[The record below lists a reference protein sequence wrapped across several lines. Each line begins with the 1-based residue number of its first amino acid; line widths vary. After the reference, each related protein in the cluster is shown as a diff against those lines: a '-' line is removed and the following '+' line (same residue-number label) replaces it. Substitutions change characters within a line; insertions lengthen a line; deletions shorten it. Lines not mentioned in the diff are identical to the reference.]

1 MNINDVT
8 NKVNLP
14 RKPESIS
21 LEMIEKIQTVD
32 QSDLAWLNGYC
43 AGLFDARVNGQV
55 YEQLQTQAG
64 TQADV
69 SSTLVKDSV
78 VNSQSDPVQRL
89 EQAISVAIIYG
100 SQTGNAQSI
109 AESLHHGFNGYSNK
123 ITIENISSVNAKT
136 LNQFSLLV
144 FVVST
149 HGEGEP
155 QDDAIEFFELLQSR
169 RAPKLKGTKYAVL
182 GLGDS
187 SYEFFCETGKQLETL
202 LLKADSQPALTR
214 VDCDLDYTSKVEAW
228 SEALKDFVAQDNQ
241 KSHQQNIE
249 QDSLLIT
256 NDETSLKKGL
266 ETVEPRYN
274 KQKPFSAEVLAN
286 QRITAS
292 DSDKTV
298 HHIELLIEGSG
309 LDYLPGDSV
318 GIWVPNNEQLV
329 GEILNRLSIDSA
341 QQVVVNNLQKSIEKA
356 LIEDLEITL
365 LGKNVA
371 EKYAALVNLK
381 APELSGVVEGQVIDN
396 FSEFVSNHQLIDLI
410 ELAPI
415 PLSATELQ
423 ELLSPIKPR
432 VYSIASSLL
441 ASPDELH
448 ITVKLEQSENEKGLR
463 FGAASSYLTKQVQEE
478 QTLKIYVE
486 SNTRFKLPDNDSPVI
501 MIGPGTGIAPFR
513 GFLQQ
518 RSILAPESKNWLF
531 FGNSF
536 FNSEFLYQVELQDYL
551 HTGLLTHLDV
561 AFSRDQE
568 HKVYVQDKMWESA
581 EEIWVW
587 LNELEASLYVCGDMK
602 YMAKDVEATLLRI
615 IREKGELSEADAKNY
630 LKELQKKKR
639 YQRDVY

>member
-1 MNINDVT
+1 
-8 NKVNLP
+8 
-14 RKPESIS
+14 
-21 LEMIEKIQTVD
+21 MIEKIQTVG
-32 QSDLAWLNGYC
+32 QNDLAWLNGYC
-43 AGLFDARVNGQV
+43 AGLFDARVN
-55 YEQLQTQAG
+55 EKSDLASPLSKHS
-64 TQADV
+64 A
-69 SSTLVKDSV
+69 
-78 VNSQSDPVQRL
+78 VNTENSPEHQL
-89 EQAISVAIIYG
+89 EQAINVAIIYG

-109 AESLHHGFNGYSNK
+109 AESLHQRINNYSNNVS
-123 ITIENISSVNAKT
+123 IENIANVKAKT
-136 LNQFSLLV
+136 LNQYSLLV

-155 QDDAIEFFELLQSR
+155 PDDAIEFFELLQSR
-169 RAPKLKGTKYAVL
+169 RAPKLEATKHAVL

-187 SYEFFCETGKQLETL
+187 SYEFFCETGKQLESL
-202 LLKADSQPALTR
+202 LIKAGSQSAIAR
-214 VDCDLDYTSKVEAW
+214 VDCDLDYNGKVDTW
-228 SEALKDFVAQDNQ
+228 SEALQALIVTDNE
-241 KSHQQNIE
+241 KSQSQRVE
-249 QDSLLIT
+249 QDVSVIQQSDISLA
-256 NDETSLKKGL
+256 KGL

-286 QRITAS
+286 QRITAA
-292 DSDKTV
+292 DSDKIV

-318 GIWVPNNEQLV
+318 GIWVPNNEFLV
-329 GEILNRLSIDSA
+329 NEILNKLSIDSE
-341 QQVVVNNLQKSIEKA
+341 QTIVIGNVEKSVEKA
-356 LIEDLEITL
+356 LIEDLEVTL

-371 EKYAALVNLK
+371 EKYAALVDLK
-381 APELSGVVEGQVIDN
+381 APALSGVVEEHVINN
-396 FSEFVSNHQLIDLI
+396 FSAYVNNHQLIDLI

-415 PLSATELQ
+415 QLSATELQ
-423 ELLSPIKPR
+423 ELLTPIKPR

-448 ITVKLEQSENEKGLR
+448 ITVKLDQSENEQGFR
-463 FGAASSYLTKQVQEE
+463 YGAASNYLTQQVQEE
-478 QTLKIYVE
+478 QTLEIYVE

-551 HTGLLTHLDV
+551 QSGLLTYLDV

-568 HKVYVQDKMWESA
+568 HKIYVQDKLLESA
-581 EEIWVW
+581 EKIWIW
-587 LNELEASLYVCGDMK
+587 LNELNASLYVCGDMK
-602 YMAKDVEATLLRI
+602 YMAKDVEATLLEI
-615 IREKGELSEADAKNY
+615 IQKEGELSEADAKTY
-630 LKELQKKKR
+630 LKALQKNKR

>member
-1 MNINDVT
+1 
-8 NKVNLP
+8 
-14 RKPESIS
+14 
-21 LEMIEKIQTVD
+21 MIEKIQTVG
-32 QSDLAWLNGYC
+32 QNDLAWLNGYC
-43 AGLFDARVNGQV
+43 AGLFDARVN
-55 YEQLQTQAG
+55 EKSDLASPLSKHS
-64 TQADV
+64 A
-69 SSTLVKDSV
+69 
-78 VNSQSDPVQRL
+78 VNTENSPEHQL
-89 EQAISVAIIYG
+89 EQAINVAIIYG

-109 AESLHHGFNGYSNK
+109 AESLHQRINNYSNNVS
-123 ITIENISSVNAKT
+123 IENIANVKAKT
-136 LNQFSLLV
+136 LNQYSLLV

-155 QDDAIEFFELLQSR
+155 PDDAIEFFELLQSR
-169 RAPKLKGTKYAVL
+169 RAPKLEATKHAVL

-187 SYEFFCETGKQLETL
+187 SYEFFCETGKQLESL
-202 LLKADSQPALTR
+202 LIKAGSQSAIAR
-214 VDCDLDYTSKVEAW
+214 VDCDLDYNDKADTW
-228 SEALKDFVAQDNQ
+228 SEAIQTLIITDNE
-241 KSHQQNIE
+241 KSQSQRVE
-249 QDSLLIT
+249 QDVSVIQQSDISLA
-256 NDETSLKKGL
+256 KGL

-286 QRITAS
+286 QRITAA
-292 DSDKTV
+292 DSDKIV

-318 GIWVPNNEQLV
+318 GIWVPNNEFLV
-329 GEILNRLSIDSA
+329 NEILNKLSIDSE
-341 QQVVVNNLQKSIEKA
+341 QTIVIGNVEKSVEKA
-356 LIEDLEITL
+356 LIEDLEVTL

-371 EKYAALVNLK
+371 EKYAALVDLK
-381 APELSGVVEGQVIDN
+381 APALSGVVEEHVINN
-396 FSEFVSNHQLIDLI
+396 FSAYVNNHQLIDLI

-415 PLSATELQ
+415 QLSATELQ
-423 ELLSPIKPR
+423 ELLTPIKPR

-448 ITVKLEQSENEKGLR
+448 ITVKLDQSENEQGFR
-463 FGAASSYLTKQVQEE
+463 YGAASNYLTQQVQEE
-478 QTLKIYVE
+478 QTLEIYVE

-551 HTGLLTHLDV
+551 QSGLLTYLDV

-568 HKVYVQDKMWESA
+568 HKIYVQDKLLESA
-581 EEIWVW
+581 EKIWIW
-587 LNELEASLYVCGDMK
+587 LNELNASLYVCGDMK
-602 YMAKDVEATLLRI
+602 YMAKDVEATLLEI
-615 IREKGELSEADAKNY
+615 IQKEGELSEADAKTY
-630 LKELQKKKR
+630 LKALQKNKR

>member
-1 MNINDVT
+1 VT

-21 LEMIEKIQTVD
+21 LEMIEKIQTVG
-32 QSDLAWLNGYC
+32 QNDLAWLNGYC
-43 AGLFDARVNGQV
+43 AGLFDARVN
-55 YEQLQTQAG
+55 EKSDLASPLSKHS
-64 TQADV
+64 A
-69 SSTLVKDSV
+69 
-78 VNSQSDPVQRL
+78 VNTENSPEHQL
-89 EQAISVAIIYG
+89 EQAINVAIIYG

-109 AESLHHGFNGYSNK
+109 AESLHQRINNYSNNVS
-123 ITIENISSVNAKT
+123 IENIANVKAKT
-136 LNQFSLLV
+136 LNQYSLLV

-155 QDDAIEFFELLQSR
+155 PDDAIEFFELLQSR
-169 RAPKLKGTKYAVL
+169 RAPKLEATKHAVL

-187 SYEFFCETGKQLETL
+187 SYEFFCETGKQLESL
-202 LLKADSQPALTR
+202 LIKAGSQSAIAR
-214 VDCDLDYTSKVEAW
+214 VDCDLDYNDKADTW
-228 SEALKDFVAQDNQ
+228 SEAIQTLIITDNE
-241 KSHQQNIE
+241 KSQSQRVE
-249 QDSLLIT
+249 QDVSVIQQSDISLA
-256 NDETSLKKGL
+256 KGL

-286 QRITAS
+286 QRITAA
-292 DSDKTV
+292 DSDKIV

-318 GIWVPNNEQLV
+318 GIWVPNNEFLV
-329 GEILNRLSIDSA
+329 NEILNKLSIDSE
-341 QQVVVNNLQKSIEKA
+341 QTIVIGNVEKSVEKA
-356 LIEDLEITL
+356 LIEDLEVTL

-371 EKYAALVNLK
+371 EKYAALVDLK
-381 APELSGVVEGQVIDN
+381 APALSGVVEEHVINN
-396 FSEFVSNHQLIDLI
+396 FSAYVNNHQLIDLI

-415 PLSATELQ
+415 QLSATELQ
-423 ELLSPIKPR
+423 ELLTPIKPR

-448 ITVKLEQSENEKGLR
+448 ITVKLDQSENEQGFR
-463 FGAASSYLTKQVQEE
+463 YGAASNYLTQQVQEE
-478 QTLKIYVE
+478 QTLEIYVE

-551 HTGLLTHLDV
+551 QSGLLTYLDV

-568 HKVYVQDKMWESA
+568 HKIYVQDKLLESA
-581 EEIWVW
+581 EKIWIW
-587 LNELEASLYVCGDMK
+587 LNELNASLYVCGDMK
-602 YMAKDVEATLLRI
+602 YMAKDVEATLLEI
-615 IREKGELSEADAKNY
+615 IQKEGELSEADAKTY
-630 LKELQKKKR
+630 LKALQKNKR